1 MVKEYK
7 HKAIKRKKVERET
20 KKQMSAGVL
29 LSYSVIIVQVL
40 SGLLYTPIVLRSLGQ
55 SQYGI
60 YSLCTSFMG
69 YLTIMNAG
77 VNAAYVRFYVQTKEK
92 DEKRIPG
99 LNGIFL
105 KIFVV
110 LAFIALIGGWI
121 IGIFSPQ
128 IFGDKISTDEYELV
142 RQCFRF
148 LAINSSVQ
156 VLNCVFSSIIIANE
170 RFIFGKLVNLI
181 VVVFNPVITTPF
193 LLSGYNCVIIII
205 VHLVMSIAA
214 LILNATFCFRVF
226 HTKFYLKEKDVTL
239 LKDIAQFSGFI
250 VLQAI
255 MDQLNWQI
263 DKFILARTRGTGDI
277 SLYSVGAT
285 FNTYYLTFSGALSGV
300 FIAQI
305 NKLQALNES
314 KKINDLFI
322 KSSRIFAYLVW
333 LIMSAY
339 IIFGQQFVIRWAGKE
354 YELSYFVGF
363 LLMLPVTLALT
374 MGLGQDIARAKNKH
388 QLQIVINV
396 SVCIVNALIS
406 IPLAIRWGAIGSAVG
421 TFIAEI
427 IICCIIQP
435 IYYKRILGLDIK
447 KFFAETSGI
456 LRGLVIPVI
465 YGSVVCYFHLVKPTY
480 GSIGIYGVIYVIL
493 YTVSMRVFA
502 MNEQEKNFAGTVI
515 SKIIKKKQ

>member
-1 MVKEYK
+1 ME
-7 HKAIKRKKVERET
+7 IET
-20 KKQMSAGVL
+20 KKQMSAGIL

-55 SQYGI
+55 SQYGV

-77 VNAAYVRFYVQTKEK
+77 VNAAYVRFYVQTKVK
-92 DEKRIPG
+92 DEKRVPG

-105 KIFVV
+105 KIFVI
-110 LAFIALIGGWI
+110 LAFVALIGGWI

-128 IFGDKISTDEYELV
+128 IFGDKISAEEYELV

-148 LAINSSVQ
+148 LAMNSSVQ

-170 RFIFGKLVNLI
+170 RFIFGKFVNLI
-181 VVVFNPVITTPF
+181 VAVFNPVIVTPF
-193 LLSGYNCVIIII
+193 LLCGYNCVIIIV
-205 VHLVMSIAA
+205 VHIGMSIVA
-214 LILNATFCFRVF
+214 LVLNAIFCFRVF
-226 HTKFYLKEKDVTL
+226 HTKFYLKYKDITL

-285 FNTYYLTFSGALSGV
+285 FNTYFLTFSGALSGA

-354 YELSYFVGF
+354 YELSYSVGL

-396 SVCIVNALIS
+396 SVCIINALIS
-406 IPLAIRWGAIGSAVG
+406 IPLAIMWGAIGSAIG
-421 TFIAEI
+421 TFVAEI

-435 IYYKRILGLDIK
+435 IYYKRILDLDIK
-447 KFFAETSGI
+447 QFFIEMCKI
-456 LRGLVIPVI
+456 LRGLVIPII
-465 YGSVVCYFHLVKPTY
+465 YGIIVCCIHIVKPIY
-480 GSIGIYGVIYVIL
+480 GSIGIYGAIYVII
-493 YTVSMRVFA
+493 YAVSMYLFA
-502 MNEQEKNFAGTVI
+502 MNDQEKKLVASTLD
-515 SKIIKKKQ
+515 KIIRRKS

>member
-1 MVKEYK
+1 MEK
-7 HKAIKRKKVERET
+7 ET
-20 KKQMSAGVL
+20 KKQMSAGIL
-29 LSYSVIIVQVL
+29 LSYSVIFVQVL
-40 SGLLYTPIVLRSLGQ
+40 SGLLYTPIVLKSLGQ
-55 SQYGI
+55 SQYGV

-69 YLTIMNAG
+69 YLTILNAG
-77 VNAAYVRFYVQTKEK
+77 VNAAYVRFYVQTKVK
-92 DEKRIPG
+92 DSKKIPG

-121 IGIFSPQ
+121 IGFFSPQ
-128 IFGDKISTDEYELV
+128 IFGDKISVEEYELV

-148 LAINSSVQ
+148 LALNSSVQ

-170 RFIFGKLVNLI
+170 KFIFGKFVNLI
-181 VVVFNPVITTPF
+181 VAVFNPVITTPF
-193 LLSGYNCVIIII
+193 LLSGFNCVIIIV
-205 VHLVMSIAA
+205 VHLGMSIVA
-214 LILNATFCFRVF
+214 LLLNAIFCFRVF
-226 HTKFYLKEKDVTL
+226 HTKFYLRDRDVSL

-263 DKFILARTRGTGDI
+263 DKFILARIKGTGDI

-285 FNTYYLTFSGALSGV
+285 FNTYFLTFSGALSGV

-305 NKLQALNES
+305 NKLQALNEN
-314 KKINDLFI
+314 KKINELFI

-333 LIMSAY
+333 LIMSAF
-339 IIFGQQFVIRWAGKE
+339 IIFGQQFVVRWAGIE
-354 YELSYFVGF
+354 YELSYYVGI

-396 SVCIVNALIS
+396 CVCIINAIIS
-406 IPLAIRWGAIGSAVG
+406 IPLAIRWGAIGSAFG
-421 TFIAEI
+421 TFVAEI

-435 IYYKRILGLDIK
+435 IYYKRVLDLDIR
-447 KFFAETSGI
+447 KFFIEVGKV
-456 LRGLVIPVI
+456 LRGIVIPAI
-465 YGSVVCYFHLVKPTY
+465 YGIVVCYLHLVNPEYSSIAVY
-480 GSIGIYGVIYVIL
+480 GAIYVII
-493 YTVSMRVFA
+493 YIVSMWLFA
-502 MNEQEKNFAGTVI
+502 MNQQEKSLARSAVNRLAR
-515 SKIIKKKQ
+515 KIRT